1 MKESYGIPGLIAFQ
15 SAVSSVRESTVEEE
29 GSVRLVIA
37 GYAQDADDL
46 RILLEAFGLLG
57 IEHE

>member
-37 GYAQDADDL
+37 GYAQDVDDL
-46 RILLEAFGLLG
+46 RMLLEAF
-57 IEHE
+57 